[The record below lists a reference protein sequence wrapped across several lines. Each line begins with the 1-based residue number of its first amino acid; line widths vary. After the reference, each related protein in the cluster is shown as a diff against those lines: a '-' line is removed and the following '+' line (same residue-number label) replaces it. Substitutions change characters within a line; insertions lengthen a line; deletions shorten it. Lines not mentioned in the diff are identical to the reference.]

1 MLHRQSL
8 TRMAE
13 LVRTRQISPVEL
25 TETHLQRIEAL
36 QPKINAFVR
45 VLYDEARAAA
55 TDAEAA
61 VMRGAELGPLHG
73 VPVTVKDSFDM
84 AGLPTWCGSRF
95 RLDQVAKQDST
106 AVARLRAAGAV
117 ILGKTNTPEFL
128 NNYETDNYLTGRT
141 NNPWDLSRTAGGSS
155 GGESAAIAACCS
167 AGGIG
172 SDGGGSIRI
181 PAHFCGISG
190 LKPTPGRC
198 SAAGHYP
205 QIAHPGGLLGVGGPM
220 ARTAE
225 DVRVLFGVLAGHD
238 FNDPFSAPVPLRTPD
253 LERLQVGYWPEMF
266 DTPIEAETREVL
278 DKAAQTLSELG
289 FAVEEFRPRG
299 LDVAPELWWFFFERV
314 YAPFTR
320 QMIEGR
326 ENDAHWTGTELMFRA
341 LDEPEP
347 TMQELVANLA
357 ARDRLRTALFREMEQ
372 HPVLLTPVCATHAFQ
387 HRQRPYDL
395 LKMMQP
401 VTVFNLLGMPAMVIP
416 FGISK
421 HGLPIGIQL
430 AGRAYDEELLLE
442 LAVRLERLR
451 GAFPLPPMSQ

>member
-1 MLHRQSL
+1 MLYRNSL
-8 TRMAE
+8 VRMAE
-13 LVRTRQISPVEL
+13 LIRTRQISPIEV
-25 TETHLQRIEAL
+25 TKIHLERIEAL

-45 VLYDEARAAA
+45 ILHDEAQAVAQE
-55 TDAEAA
+55 AESA
-61 VMRGAELGPLHG
+61 VMRGADLGPLHG
-73 VPVTVKDSFDM
+73 VPVTIKDSFDM
-84 AGLPTWCGSRF
+84 SGLPTWCGSRF
-95 RLDQVAKQDST
+95 RLDHIAKKDAT

-128 NNYETDNYLTGRT
+128 NNYETDNYLVGRT
-141 NNPWDLSRTAGGSS
+141 NNPWDLTRTAGGSS

-181 PAHFCGISG
+181 PAHFCGIAG

-198 SAAGHYP
+198 SAAGHFP

-225 DVRVLFGVLAGHD
+225 DLRLLFNVLAGHD
-238 FNDPFSAPVPLRTPD
+238 VDDPFSAPVPLRTPRVD
-253 LERLQVGYWPEMF
+253 GLRVGYWREMF
-266 DTPIEAETREVL
+266 DTPLEAETRAVL
-278 DKAAQTLSELG
+278 DKAAQTLRDLG
-289 FAVEEFRPRG
+289 VAVDGFQPQA
-299 LDVAPELWWFFFERV
+299 LDRAPDLWWFFFERV

-320 QMIEGR
+320 QLIEGR
-326 ENDAHWTGTELMFRA
+326 ESDAHWTGTELMSRA
-341 LDEPEP
+341 LQEPEP
-347 TMQELVANLA
+347 TMQELVANLGL
-357 ARDRLRTALFREMEQ
+357 RDRLRTALFREME
-372 HPVLLTPVCATHAFQ
+372 HYPVLLTPVCATHAFP

-421 HGLPIGIQL
+421 DGLPIGIQL
-430 AGRAYDEELLLE
+430 AARAYDEELLLE
-442 LAVRLERLR
+442 LAVRLERVR
-451 GAFPLPPMSQ
+451 GAFPSPPTTQ